1 MVSYGPTLIVEI
13 GFDPDFPSAK
23 SRPDLASGHVR
34 ALVDTGATHS
44 CIDSHL
50 ALELGLPIVE
60 REYMAGVH
68 GVAPV
73 DMHVAQ
79 IYLPALNHTI
89 TGRFA
94 GIRLRD
100 SGQAHSALIGR
111 TFLQHY
117 TMTYEG
123 RRGSGIITNDT

>member
-13 GFDPDFPSAK
+13 GFDPDFPTAK
-23 SRPDLASGHVR
+23 SQPDLASGHVR

-79 IYLPALNHTI
+79 IYIPTLNHTI

-94 GIRLRD
+94 GIRMRD
-100 SGQAHSALIGR
+100 SGQTHSALIGR

-117 TMTYEG
+117 TMIYEG

>member
-13 GFDPDFPSAK
+13 GFDPDFPGAK
-23 SRPDLASGHVR
+23 SRPDLDSGRVR

-60 REYMAGVH
+60 NEYMTGAH
-68 GVAPV
+68 GVALV
-73 DMHVAQ
+73 NMHIAQ
-79 IYLPALNHTI
+79 IYIPALNHTI

-100 SGQAHSALIGR
+100 TGQTHSALIGR
-111 TFLQHY
+111 TFLQCY
-117 TMTYEG
+117 TMIYRGQT
-123 RRGSGIITNDT
+123 GSGLITDDT

>member
-1 MVSYGPTLIVEI
+1 MVSHGPTLVVEI
-13 GFDPDFPSAK
+13 GFDPDFPGSK

-60 REYMAGVH
+60 HEYVAGVH
-68 GVAPV
+68 RVALV
-73 DMHVAQ
+73 SMHVAQ
-79 IYLPALNHTI
+79 IYIPALNHTI
-89 TGRFA
+89 TGKFA

-100 SGQAHSALIGR
+100 TGQAHSALIGR

-117 TMTYEG
+117 TMIYEG
-123 RRGSGIITNDT
+123 RKGSGILTDDS